1 MAVLEEEIARYNSI
15 RTDLEK
21 EHHGEWVV
29 IHEDEL
35 LGTYASLDDA
45 VSAAVFRFGSG
56 PYLIRQIGA
65 PPVSLPASVLYRNAN
80 AGD

>member
-21 EHHGEWVV
+21 EHQGEWVV

-45 VSAAVFRFGSG
+45 VSAAVSRFGSG

-65 PPVSLPASVLYRNAN
+65 PPVSLPASVLYRNVHAR
-80 AGD
+80 D